1 MLLDLPDELLGLVL
15 DATEIPMGL
24 RLASKRFSSMPRGKA
39 KVRELQR
46 RALRTFGIKT
56 CHRKENWLKSLM
68 PDRGRSHLFY
78 SLAHYISA
86 PPRALTAAAW
96 GPKPSDFH
104 RNAFIAFTA
113 VEADKVRSH
122 LVAQR
127 LLLHGELIE
136 GCRAWFMELGQ
147 SADELDVDELQEYVE
162 NQMEVPAGSLSRAK
176 KLLEQA
182 VHKVVQRLNEDA
194 MRKCL
199 MAGDPGRDDP
209 GNFLTGPD
217 ETWWRLTGSDE

>member
-24 RLASKRFSSMPRGKA
+24 RLASKRFSSMSRGKA

-68 PDRGRSHLFY
+68 PD
-78 SLAHYISA
+78 
-86 PPRALTAAAW
+86 
-96 GPKPSDFH
+96 
-104 RNAFIAFTA
+104 
-113 VEADKVRSH
+113 
-122 LVAQR
+122 
-127 LLLHGELIE
+127 
-136 GCRAWFMELGQ
+136 
-147 SADELDVDELQEYVE
+147 
-162 NQMEVPAGSLSRAK
+162 
-176 KLLEQA
+176 
-182 VHKVVQRLNEDA
+182 
-194 MRKCL
+194 
-199 MAGDPGRDDP
+199 PGRDDP

>member
-1 MLLDLPDELLGLVL
+1 MLLQLAVL
-15 DATEIPMGL
+15 AAAG
-24 RLASKRFSSMPRGKA
+24 ASP
-39 KVRELQR
+39 
-46 RALRTFGIKT
+46 
-56 CHRKENWLKSLM
+56 
-68 PDRGRSHLFY
+68 
-78 SLAHYISA
+78 
-86 PPRALTAAAW
+86 AAAW
-96 GPKPSDFH
+96 ERTKRER
-104 RNAFIAFTA
+104 RNPFIP
-113 VEADKVRSH
+113 VEAEIRDH

-136 GCRAWFMELGQ
+136 ACRAWFMELGQ
-147 SADELDVDELQEYVE
+147 DADELDVDELQEYVE
-162 NQMEVPAGSLSRAK
+162 NQWEVPAGSLSRAK

-182 VHKVVQRLNEDA
+182 GHKVVQRLNEDA

>member
-46 RALRTFGIKT
+46 RAL
-56 CHRKENWLKSLM
+56 
-68 PDRGRSHLFY
+68 
-78 SLAHYISA
+78 
-86 PPRALTAAAW
+86 
-96 GPKPSDFH
+96 
-104 RNAFIAFTA
+104 
-113 VEADKVRSH
+113 
-122 LVAQR
+122 
-127 LLLHGELIE
+127 
-136 GCRAWFMELGQ
+136 
-147 SADELDVDELQEYVE
+147 
-162 NQMEVPAGSLSRAK
+162 
-176 KLLEQA
+176 
-182 VHKVVQRLNEDA
+182 QRLNEDA